1 MENNT
6 TLSRRVEHNSVIKYS
21 IQGLLGVIVFI
32 LAKLV
37 LKEDFNAF
45 LQWWCVLLLLGITF
59 LPLVQKIFSHFH
71 DNGYVFAKTIG
82 IALSGYL
89 MWLFSSMKLL
99 KFNTVSC
106 FLVIIICVLVNA
118 LLLVRMKT
126 EDKKAMFSAKKL
138 TSMISEELLFLIIF
152 LIWTYIRGFKPEAYG
167 TEKFMDYGFMTIMM
181 RGDYMPPK
189 DLWFAGSTI
198 NYYYVG
204 QYMAAFMTKL
214 SLVKVNAGYNLMLMT
229 LAAFAFVLPYSLIY
243 NVTRNFLKE
252 QDIRY
257 KKSPV
262 FAGLLS
268 GAGVSLAGNMHFTL
282 FYWIVP
288 LIQTILGVKSED
300 KYWFPDSTRFIGYN
314 PDTKDKTI
322 HEFPSYS
329 FVLGDLHAHAINII
343 FVLTVLGIL
352 FGWLL
357 FRKKSMDNLPQKK
370 PVGLAG
376 VLHNIADP
384 HILLIGFFI
393 GLFHTTNFW
402 DFPIYYVVSGAVILF
417 FNLVMFRDCKIRA
430 EKESYWL
437 LRNPFIV
444 TAIQGVTVFV
454 ISEVIALPFTLT
466 FKQISTQVNLA
477 MNHTPIYQ
485 LIILWGLPVTLIAGL
500 LVDLISNY
508 IQKINKPGEEKKGS
522 LVYYKGGRSGSIV
535 DFLGSLNISE
545 LFVITLGLCGI
556 GLILIPE
563 LIYIKDIYS
572 GDYKRANT
580 MFKLTYQAFI
590 LFGVSSGFIFLKFIK
605 ARRFKWQL
613 KFTIITLVLFLSSL
627 WYTKVS
633 VKAWYG
639 NVFKT
644 ENYKG
649 LDAAAY
655 LKEKMPDDY
664 LGIQWLNENI
674 KGTPVILE
682 ANGDSYSD
690 YERISVSTGLPTVLG
705 WYVHEWLWRGSTE
718 IVNKRA
724 EDIKTIY
731 TSGDIEQVRSLL
743 DEYKIE
749 YIYIGKLE
757 RDKYS
762 DLNDQLLKS
771 LGEVV
776 FISPTTGEKSYE
788 TYIVHVKQNE

>member
-1 MENNT
+1 M
-6 TLSRRVEHNSVIKYS
+6 
-21 IQGLLGVIVFI
+21 
-32 LAKLV
+32 AKIF
-37 LKEDFNAF
+37 LKEDFKAF
-45 LQWWCVLLLLGITF
+45 FQWWFVLLLLGITF
-59 LPLVQKIFSHFH
+59 LPLAQKIFFHFH
-71 DNGYVFAKTIG
+71 DNGYLFAKTIG

-89 MWLFSSMKLL
+89 MWLLSSMKLL

-106 FLVIIICVLVNA
+106 ILVILIGILFNA
-118 LLLVRMKT
+118 ILLVRMKT
-126 EDKKAMFSAKKL
+126 EHKKTMFTAQKL

-214 SLVKVNAGYNLMLMT
+214 SVVKVNAGYNLMLMT
-229 LAAFAFVLPYSLIY
+229 LASFGFVLPYSLVY
-243 NVTRNFLKE
+243 NVTKNFFIE
-252 QDIRY
+252 QDIRHR
-257 KKSPV
+257 KSPV

-282 FYWIVP
+282 FYWFVP
-288 LIQTILGVKSED
+288 IIKTILGVKSED
-300 KYWFPDSTRFIGYN
+300 KYWFPNSTRFIGYN

-357 FRKKSMDNLPQKK
+357 YRKKSMDNLRQKESAGIS
-370 PVGLAG
+370 GL
-376 VLHNIADP
+376 LRNIMNP

-417 FNLVMFRDCKIRA
+417 FNLVAYRDYKIRA
-430 EKESYWL
+430 EVDRYRL
-437 LRNPFIV
+437 LKNPYVV
-444 TAIQGVTVFV
+444 TAIQGITVLI
-454 ISEVIALPFTLT
+454 ISEVTALPFTLT
-466 FKQISTQVNLA
+466 FDQISTQINLA
-477 MNHTPIYQ
+477 MNHTPVYQ
-485 LIILWGLPVTLIAGL
+485 LIILWGLPVTLIVGL
-500 LVDLISNY
+500 VVDLISNY
-508 IQKINKPGEEKKGS
+508 KQKINKPEEEKKGS
-522 LVYYKGGRSGSIV
+522 IVYYKGGRPGSFI

-545 LFVITLGLCGI
+545 LFIVILGLCGI

-563 LIYIKDIYS
+563 IIYIKDIYS
-572 GDYKRANT
+572 GDFKRANT

-613 KFTIITLVLFLSSL
+613 KFAIITLILFLSSF

-633 VKAWYG
+633 VGAWYG
-639 NVFKT
+639 NVFNPEK
-644 ENYKG
+644 YKG

-655 LKEKMPDDY
+655 LQEKMPDDY
-664 LGIQWLNENI
+664 LGIQWLNQNI

-690 YERISVSTGLPTVLG
+690 YERVSVATGLPTVLG

-718 IVNKRA
+718 VINKRA

-731 TSGDIEQVRSLL
+731 TSTDADQVRSLL

-749 YIYIGKLE
+749 YIYVGKLE

-776 FISPTTGEKSYE
+776 FISPTTREKTYE
-788 TYIVHVKQNE
+788 TYIIKVNPND